1 MQALIQKSQKLVMIP
16 KTPGLI
22 DYPITIGYLIS
33 IALASHSEMSASM
46 IEFLLN
52 LGDADV
58 EATEDEIDMFDD
70 LLDDMEKTL

>member
-1 MQALIQKSQKLVMIP
+1 
-16 KTPGLI
+16 
-22 DYPITIGYLIS
+22 
-33 IALASHSEMSASM
+33 M

>member
-1 MQALIQKSQKLVMIP
+1 MIELLQKSRKLVMIP
-16 KTPGLI
+16 KTEGMI
-22 DYPITIGYLIS
+22 DYPITCGYLIS
-33 IALASHSEMSASM
+33 IALASRAEMSASM
-46 IEFLLN
+46 INFLLN